1 MVLSN
6 EDNST
11 VHGKTRNQNGSEQD
25 QAEQFYFLDN
35 KDKLRKTHAL
45 PKRVEHFVWES
56 RKTLESDEFLFT
68 LAYSHS
74 FEDYETL
81 VTNKHD
87 IKEFEREEIARRLLG
102 LSIPDSACGVT
113 VLDSD
118 GKPQQIGMNKS
129 AIDSI
134 LRDICKSI
142 LTTNKVISESIVLDC
157 GFSGAFLLH
166 CKGSKEMPAFKLI
179 WQNDA
184 YHVYAKERGDVQEI
198 KLGTIRTPQCAIRFC
213 ELYERMLLL
222 NAKKE

>member
-6 EDNST
+6 EDNSI
-11 VHGKTRNQNGSEQD
+11 VRGKKRNQNGSEQD
-25 QAEQFYFLDN
+25 QAEQFYFVDS

-45 PKRVEHFVWES
+45 PKKVERFVWES

-87 IKEFEREEIARRLLG
+87 IKEYEREEIARRLLG
-102 LSIPDSACGVT
+102 LTIPGSAVDVQ
-113 VLDSD
+113 VLD
-118 GKPQQIGMNKS
+118 KYQQIENTKR

-134 LRDICKSI
+134 LMDICKSI
-142 LTTNKVISESIVLDC
+142 STTDKVISESIIMDC

-166 CKGSKEMPAFKLI
+166 CKGTKEMPAFKLI

-184 YHVYAKERGDVQEI
+184 YQIYAKERGDVQEI
-198 KLGTIRTPQCAIRFC
+198 KLGTIRTTQCAILFC